1 MGSLGHEQHA
11 RYRQNLSALRR
22 RSARGP
28 QRAADTLE
36 NSGYHASVGI
46 AGFLGYRPRFVFVG
60 CCVRGADRDGARNAG
75 VVDTAGAGRAAGE
88 DRLERRHHRRV
99 RIQHLAEPGS
109 ASEYI
114 GAVSY
119 PGLSVS
125 EVPVVI
131 DGRDLTEIAVLFN
144 ALDNR
149 EHVNKAAPEIV
160 AHQR

>member
-1 MGSLGHEQHA
+1 MGSLGHEKHA

-28 QRAADTLE
+28 QRATGALE

-60 CCVRGADRDGARNAG
+60 RCVRGADRDGARNAG
-75 VVDTAGAGRAAGE
+75 VVDTAGACRAAGE

-99 RIQHLAEPGS
+99 RIQHLAEPGR

-114 GAVSY
+114 GAISD

-131 DGRDLTEIAVLFN
+131 DRRDVTEIAVLFN
-144 ALDNR
+144 PLDDR
-149 EHVNKAAPEIV
+149 KHVDKAAPEIV